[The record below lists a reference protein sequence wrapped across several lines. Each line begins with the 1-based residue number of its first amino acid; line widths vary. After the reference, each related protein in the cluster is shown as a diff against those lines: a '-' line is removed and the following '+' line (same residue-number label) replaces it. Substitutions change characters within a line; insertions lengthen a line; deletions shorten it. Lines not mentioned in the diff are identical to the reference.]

1 MAQEEALRL
10 DDLPRAPAALRV
22 VERDDEVGVGDG
34 IEAAG
39 DGRPRRQ
46 QVGQRDGAEVVRQ
59 RRADQRG
66 AGVERR
72 GAGDDLDLDAESGVQ
87 PAWNSTSKVG
97 PAMP

>member
-1 MAQEEALRL
+1 VAQEDALRL
-10 DDLPRAPAALRV
+10 GDLPRAPPALRV
-22 VERDDEVGVGDG
+22 VQRDDEVGVGDG
-34 IEAAG
+34 VEAAG
-39 DGRPRRQ
+39 DRRPGGQ

-66 AGVERR
+66 AGVE
-72 GAGDDLDLDAESGVQ
+72 AEAPGTISTSIADSGVQ